1 MRNAGN
7 HVAGAPATAAGRDRY
22 DLLSLGLFIIVA
34 IVAKAIGCAVFA
46 KLFGFSATGSLRVGI
61 GMIPRGEV
69 ELIVAGYGLAAGI
82 IGSDVFSAAVVMVLA
97 TTIVA
102 PPLMR
107 LVFPRHAFVPA
118 TVEETIAG
126 PPEEGEARA

>member
-1 MRNAGN
+1 
-7 HVAGAPATAAGRDRY
+7 
-22 DLLSLGLFIIVA
+22 
-34 IVAKAIGCAVFA
+34 
-46 KLFGFSATGSLRVGI
+46 
-61 GMIPRGEV
+61 MIPRGEV

-97 TTIVA
+97 TTMVA

-126 PPEEGEARA
+126 PPEEGELRA

>member
-1 MRNAGN
+1 VFVPLFFISIGLQANA
-7 HVAGAPATAAGRDRY
+7 RE
-22 DLLSLGLFIIVA
+22 LGPRAMFTVVLVLIA
-34 IVAKAIGCAVFA
+34 IVAKAIGCGVFA
-46 KLFGFSATGSLRVGI
+46 RLFGFSTTESVRVGV

-82 IGSDVFSAAVVMVLA
+82 IGPDIFSAAVVMVLA
-97 TTIVA
+97 TTMVA
-102 PPLMR
+102 PPLVR
-107 LVFPRHAFVPA
+107 LVFPRHAFVPV